1 MSLQKGTPRLYYYGY
16 DSVKGCNTVKC
27 YEVTKCT
34 KEEREACYVWNS
46 FRDNPQDMDNV
57 KCWVL
62 KGAYQEE
69 SGQQLKK
76 CRQCAYFIT
85 MNHETGISSDSDADV
100 AVVTC
105 EGTINA
111 ERTKALEKVWDNLKQ
126 HNRVKI
132 ILDITRVNNIYSCG
146 LGAIIKIHKE
156 AVAAKGML
164 VVIVTEGYVTNLF
177 AVTKL
182 GRILRVVKS
191 HRDAHDI
198 FESMKKKEVEAKAV
212 ETVKPP
218 PKPKERPACYV
229 YFKNHNPKN
238 ATTCDECF
246 KKIKPTGQPCWIVD
260 GMIEGI
266 SFQYVDEECE
276 SCPYFMEY
284 GGAVEL

>member
-1 MSLQKGTPRLYYYGY
+1 
-16 DSVKGCNTVKC
+16 
-27 YEVTKCT
+27 
-34 KEEREACYVWNS
+34 VWNS
-46 FRDNPQDMDNV
+46 FRDNPQDIDNV

-69 SGQQLKK
+69 SGAQLKR

-85 MNHETGISSDSDADV
+85 MNQDSGIASDTDTDV
-100 AVVTC
+100 ATVTC
-105 EGTINA
+105 EGTVNA
-111 ERTKALEKVWDNLKQ
+111 ERTKALEKVWENLRQ

-156 AVAAKGML
+156 SLAAKGLL
-164 VVIVTEGYVTNLF
+164 VVVAVDGYVTNLF
-177 AVTKL
+177 SVTKL
-182 GRILRVVKS
+182 SRLLRIVKN

-198 FESMKKKEVEAKAV
+198 FDALKNRDAEMQKKVAAV
-212 ETVKPP
+212 AAETAAAVKPA
-218 PKPKERPACYV
+218 KPKERPSCWV
-229 YFKNHNPKN
+229 YWKNHNPAN

-276 SCPYFMEY
+276 SCKYFEEFS
-284 GGAVEL
+284 GVTEL